1 MIAALIAVLSLI
13 ALAQFFLAYA
23 RSVLASYCRV
33 ELSEQAREVAGI
45 SEQNLPGDEFGRLLG
60 LTQICPERGDDQTE
74 IITVGLYYRVV
85 THSRALFRAMSP
97 VGKWLER
104 EREHCAYF
112 AAVALDRRIAYS
124 RSLIA
129 QLNGPVHG

>member
-1 MIAALIAVLSLI
+1 MIAALIAVVSLV
-13 ALAQFFLAYA
+13 ALAQFFVAYA
-23 RSVLASYCRV
+23 RSVLASYCKV
-33 ELSEQAREVAGI
+33 ELSEQAREVTGI
-45 SEQNLPGDEFGRLLG
+45 SDRHLTGDEFGRLLG

-74 IITVGLYYRVV
+74 ILTVGVYYRLV
-85 THSRALFRAMSP
+85 TLSRAMFQSMSP
-97 VGKWLER
+97 MDIWLER
-104 EREHCAYF
+104 ERQHCAYF

>member
-1 MIAALIAVLSLI
+1 MIAALIAVVSLV

-23 RSVLASYCRV
+23 RSVLASYCKV
-33 ELSEQAREVAGI
+33 ELSDQAREVTGI
-45 SEQNLPGDEFGRLLG
+45 SGRKLAGDEFGRLLG
-60 LTQICPERGDDQTE
+60 LTQICPERGDDQAE
-74 IITVGLYYRVV
+74 IFTVGVYYRML
-85 THSRALFRAMSP
+85 TFSCAMFESMNPLAL
-97 VGKWLER
+97 WLER

>member
-1 MIAALIAVLSLI
+1 MIAAIIAVVSLV

-23 RSVLASYCRV
+23 RSVLASYCKI
-33 ELSEQAREVAGI
+33 ELSDQAREVTGI
-45 SEQNLPGDEFGRLLG
+45 SDRHLTGDEFGRLLG

-74 IITVGLYYRVV
+74 ILTVGIYFRLI
-85 THSRALFRAMSP
+85 THSRTMFQSRSP
-97 VGKWLER
+97 MGKWLER